1 MERQDLREVLVV
13 RVPSCTAEQAEAIRL
28 ATIRSVQSGVW
39 VIPTAYTWTIEQLP
53 SLAEVTPQEPTG
65 KLKRPK
71 SGNVARKQATHA
83 RLLAYRK
90 AHGLGCLEAVAK
102 AARRKD
108 VTADVLRRVISN
120 ADTLAD
126 AQWTAVARALDK
138 LDKEETD
145 MAKQVTQEEAHG

>member
-13 RVPSCTAEQAEAIRL
+13 RVPSCTAEQAETIRL
-28 ATIRSVQSGVW
+28 ATIRAVSSGVW
-39 VIPTAYTWTIEQLP
+39 VVPTTYTWTIEQLP
-53 SLAEVTPQEPTG
+53 GLAEVAPQEPTE
-65 KLKRPK
+65 KTKRPK
-71 SGNVARKQATHA
+71 SERVAWKQATHA

-120 ADTLAD
+120 ADALED

-145 MAKQVTQEEAHG
+145 MTKQAAEGEAHG

>member
-1 MERQDLREVLVV
+1 MEQNDLREVLVV

-108 VTADVLRRVISN
+108 VTADVLRRVISD
-120 ADTLAD
+120 ADALED
-126 AQWTAVARALDK
+126 AQWAAVARALDK

-145 MAKQVTQEEAHG
+145 MTKQVTQEEAHG

>member
-1 MERQDLREVLVV
+1 MEQNDLREVLVV
-13 RVPSCTAEQAEAIRL
+13 RVPSCTAEQAETIRL
-28 ATIRSVQSGVW
+28 ATIRAVQSGVW

-53 SLAEVTPQEPTG
+53 GLAEVTPQEPTG

-108 VTADVLRRVISN
+108 VTADVLRRVISD
-120 ADTLAD
+120 ADTLED

-145 MAKQVTQEEAHG
+145 MTKQVTQEEAHG

>member
-13 RVPSCTAEQAEAIRL
+13 RVPSCTAEQAETIRL
-28 ATIRSVQSGVW
+28 ATIRAVQSGVW

-108 VTADVLRRVISN
+108 VTADVLRRVISD
-120 ADTLAD
+120 ADTLED

-145 MAKQVTQEEAHG
+145 MTKQVTQEEAHG

>member
-1 MERQDLREVLVV
+1 MEQNDLREVLVV
-13 RVPSCTAEQAEAIRL
+13 RVPSCTAEEAETIRL
-28 ATIRSVQSGVW
+28 ATIRAVSSGVW
-39 VIPTAYTWTIEQLP
+39 VVPTTYTWTIEQLP
-53 SLAEVTPQEPTG
+53 GLAEVAFQEPTE
-65 KLKRPK
+65 KPKRPK
-71 SGNVARKQATHA
+71 SAKVAQKQATHA
-83 RLLAYRK
+83 RLLSYRK

-120 ADTLAD
+120 ADALSD

-145 MAKQVTQEEAHG
+145 MTKQAAEGEAHG

>member
-1 MERQDLREVLVV
+1 MAQSDLREVLVV
-13 RVPSCTAEQAEAIRL
+13 RVPSCTVEEAEAIRL
-28 ATIRSVQSGVW
+28 ATIRSVSSGVW
-39 VIPTAYTWTIEQLP
+39 VLPASYTWTLEQLP
-53 SLAEVTPQEPTG
+53 FLAEVTPQEPTEKTG
-65 KLKRPK
+65 RPK
-71 SGNVARKQATHA
+71 TGNVARKRATHT

-120 ADTLAD
+120 ADALED

-145 MAKQVTQEEAHG
+145 MTKQAAEGEAHG

>member
-1 MERQDLREVLVV
+1 MAQNDLREVLVV

-28 ATIRSVQSGVW
+28 ATIRAVQSGVW

-53 SLAEVTPQEPTG
+53 GLAEVTPQEPTG
-65 KLKRPK
+65 KLKRQK
-71 SGNVARKQATHA
+71 DENVARNQATHA

-120 ADTLAD
+120 ADVLED

-145 MAKQVTQEEAHG
+145 MTEQAAEGEAHE